1 MESDEDS
8 SNDHRIAYLKTKKNL
23 IGNSLT
29 LFSQPKKL
37 VNHFTKELTF
47 AKTVHVALGTCLIAF
62 AVYNI
67 HIPANITDGGGL
79 GLILLLNHW
88 FNIPPFIVAPVMDIL
103 LYIVA
108 VRFLGI
114 KFLRISILSTISLTL
129 FLRIFAS
136 LPAILPNLSG
146 QPLVAALIGGV
157 CIGVGAGLVFR
168 QGGSCG
174 GDDAL
179 VITISK
185 VTKWRISIVYVII
198 DSAVLLLSMTYIAP
212 SRIIF
217 SLITAVTSSVVLDLT
232 CSLWRK
238 KTVTEKKRLVSVPL
252 SKPLVAEK

>member
-8 SNDHRIAYLKTKKNL
+8 SNDHRIGYLKKKKNL
-23 IGNSLT
+23 IWNYLT
-29 LFSQPKKL
+29 LLSQPKKL
-37 VNHFTKELTF
+37 INNFTKELTF
-47 AKTVHVALGTCLIAF
+47 TKTANVALGTCLIAF
-62 AVYNI
+62 AIYNI

-88 FNIPPFIVAPVMDIL
+88 FNIPPFIVAPVIDIL
-103 LYIVA
+103 LYIIA

-114 KFLRISILSTISLTL
+114 KFLRISILSTIFLTL
-129 FLRIFAS
+129 FLRVFAS
-136 LPAILPNLSG
+136 LPTLFLDLSG
-146 QPLVAALIGGV
+146 QPLIAALMGGV
-157 CIGVGAGLVFR
+157 FIGVGAGLVFR

-185 VTKWRISIVYVII
+185 LSKWRISMVYVLV
-198 DSAVLLLSMTYIAP
+198 DSTILLLSMTYIAP

-217 SLITAVTSSVVLDLT
+217 SLITAVTSSIVLDLT

-238 KTVTEKKRLVSVPL
+238 KRVTEEEKRVSVPL

>member
-8 SNDHRIAYLKTKKNL
+8 SNDHRIDYLKTKKNL
-23 IGNSLT
+23 IGNFLT
-29 LFSQPKKL
+29 LLSQPKKL
-37 VNHFTKELTF
+37 VNNFTKELTF
-47 AKTVHVALGTCLIAF
+47 TKTANVVLGTCLIAF
-62 AVYNI
+62 AIYNI

-114 KFLRISILSTISLTL
+114 KFLRISILSTIFLTL
-129 FLRIFAS
+129 FLRFFSS
-136 LPAILPNLSG
+136 LPTILPDLSG
-146 QPLVAALIGGV
+146 QPLIAALIGGV

-185 VTKWRISIVYVII
+185 LTKWRISIVYVMI
-198 DSAVLLLSMTYIAP
+198 DSAILLLSMTYIAP

-217 SLITAVTSSVVLDLT
+217 SLITAVTSSIFLDLT

-238 KTVTEKKRLVSVPL
+238 KDTAREEKLVSVPF
-252 SKPLVAEK
+252 SKSLVPEK